1 MTYITI
7 ALWVILIG
15 FALEEFVLI
24 KPVST
29 MAESDPFS
37 RRLEWAAIWLPAIAI
52 GITTATLKIFGG
64 IRLGGVVNAGGFL
77 LCVLGLCLRYWSRRT
92 LGRYF
97 TIGVVK
103 QEGHVV
109 VQDGPYRFV
118 RHPAYLAFIMLYL
131 GLPLLM
137 GSWFGL
143 LILSIPAV
151 VIFVWLCLVE
161 DKRLAD
167 AMGDEYREY
176 MRRGARLVPGLW

>member
-1 MTYITI
+1 MTYLTI
-7 ALWVILIG
+7 ALWIILIG

-64 IRLGGVVNAGGFL
+64 VRLWGVINVAGCL

-109 VQDGPYRFV
+109 IQNGPYRFV
-118 RHPAYLAFIMLYL
+118 RHPAYLAFILLYL

-143 LILSIPAV
+143 LILSIPTSAV
-151 VIFVWLCLVE
+151 FAWLCVVE
-161 DKRLAD
+161 DRRLAE
-167 AMGDEYREY
+167 AMGDEYRKY
-176 MRRGARLVPGLW
+176 MRKSARLVPGVW

>member
-1 MTYITI
+1 MTCITV
-7 ALWVILIG
+7 ALWTILIG

-29 MAESDPFS
+29 MAASDPFS

-52 GITTATLKIFGG
+52 GLTTATLRMFGG
-64 IRLGGVVNAGGFL
+64 IRLGGVTNVAGFM

-109 VQDGPYRFV
+109 IQDGPYRFV
-118 RHPAYLAFIMLYL
+118 RHPAYLLFVLLYL

-137 GSWFGL
+137 GSWFDL
-143 LILSIPAV
+143 LILSIPTSAV
-151 VIFVWLCLVE
+151 FVWLCVVE
-161 DKRLAD
+161 DNRLAG

-176 MRRGARLVPGLW
+176 IRKRARLIPGVW